1 MKAGILVYLAGLSLL
16 PLSAGC
22 AGMYKNRVNQEL
34 WERELRLQEDCIYK
48 LKWQLEDTQRA
59 LAEANQRLGTANK
72 AADVMRGGPALTL
85 PPSSPGN
92 RGGEAP
98 PALPPAPNLPDVTP
112 GQEFTPGIP
121 SGSSKLPGGSGAL
134 SPPMELRGPALST
147 ADSPRTTAN
156 PLRTQESRQP
166 PILSG
171 VSSADKLDP
180 ETQVDRISLNPSLT
194 GALDRHGNPSSELL
208 SVVIDQRDASD
219 VHVVAPGDVSIVVVD
234 PALEG
239 REAKIARWDFD
250 SEEVAQHV
258 RRNRDGGSL
267 QFELPWPK
275 PPEHSDLRL
284 FVRFTAF
291 DGRKLEANLPIEA
304 RLADTKRREWSKSK
318 VALAG
323 HETDD
328 AEAASADAPQQRSVY
343 DRKPDDSESAPPI
356 KEAART
362 RPAWSPNR

>member
-1 MKAGILVYLAGLSLL
+1 MKAGIVVYLAGLVLL

-22 AGMYKNRVNQEL
+22 NSMYRNRVNQDL
-34 WERELRLQEDCIYK
+34 WERELRLQEDCIYR

-72 AADVMRGGPALTL
+72 AADVMRGPALTL

-98 PALPPAPNLPDVTP
+98 PALPPAPNLPDVQP
-112 GQEFTPGIP
+112 GQEFIPGSPSTPGKN
-121 SGSSKLPGGSGAL
+121 SGGTSAKPA
-134 SPPMELRGPALST
+134 PAELHGPALT
-147 ADSPRTTAN
+147 KADAAAPPAN
-156 PLRTQESRQP
+156 PLRAADA
-166 PILSG
+166 
-171 VSSADKLDP
+171 SADKLNPDT
-180 ETQVDRISLNPSLT
+180 EVDRISLNPALT
-194 GALDRHGNPSSELL
+194 GALDRHGNATNELL
-208 SVVIDQRDASD
+208 SVVIDQRDSRD
-219 VHVVAPGDVSIVVVD
+219 VRVVAPGDISIVVVD

-250 SEEVAQHV
+250 SEEVARHV

-304 RLADTKRREWSKSK
+304 RLTDTSERHWSKSK

-323 HETDD
+323 NVADD
-328 AEAASADAPQQRSVY
+328 AETVSADAPQPRSVY
-343 DRKPDDSESAPPI
+343 DRKPDEGESSQPI
-356 KEAART
+356 KEAARP
-362 RPAWSPNR
+362 RSNWSPNR

>member
-1 MKAGILVYLAGLSLL
+1 MKAGIVLYLAGLFLL
-16 PLSAGC
+16 PLSTGC
-22 AGMYKNRVNQEL
+22 NSMYRNRVNQDL
-34 WERELRLQEDCIYK
+34 WERELRLQEDCIYR

-98 PALPPAPNLPDVTP
+98 PALPPAPNLPEVQP
-112 GQEFTPGIP
+112 GQEFIPGSPSTPGKN
-121 SGSSKLPGGSGAL
+121 SGGTNVKPA
-134 SPPMELRGPALST
+134 PAELHGPALT
-147 ADSPRTTAN
+147 KADAASPPSN
-156 PLRTQESRQP
+156 PLRAEDA
-166 PILSG
+166 
-171 VSSADKLDP
+171 SADKLNPDT
-180 ETQVDRISLNPSLT
+180 EVDRISLNPALT
-194 GALDRHGNPSSELL
+194 GALDRHGNPTNELL
-208 SVVIDQRDASD
+208 SVVIDQRDARD
-219 VHVVAPGDVSIVVVD
+219 ARVVAPGDVSIVVVD

-250 SEEVAQHV
+250 SDEVAKHV

-291 DGRKLEANLPIEA
+291 DGRKLEANLPIET

-318 VALAG
+318 VALAD
-323 HETDD
+323 HEAGDGDVT
-328 AEAASADAPQQRSVY
+328 SADDSQQRSVY
-343 DRKPDDSESAPPI
+343 DRKPDDDESAQPI

>member
-1 MKAGILVYLAGLSLL
+1 MKAGMLVYLAAVLVL
-16 PLSAGC
+16 PLSSGC
-22 AGMYKNRVNQEL
+22 AGMYKNRVNQDL
-34 WERELRLQEDCIYK
+34 WERELRLQEDCIYR

-98 PALPPAPNLPDVTP
+98 PALPPAPNLPEVQP
-112 GQEFTPGIP
+112 GQEFVPGGPSTPGKN
-121 SGSSKLPGGSGAL
+121 SGGTSAKPA
-134 SPPMELRGPALST
+134 PTELHGPALT
-147 ADSPRTTAN
+147 KADAAAPPSN
-156 PLRTQESRQP
+156 PLRAADS
-166 PILSG
+166 I
-171 VSSADKLDP
+171 ADKLNPDT
-180 ETQVDRISLNPSLT
+180 EVDRISLDPGLT

-208 SVVIDQRDASD
+208 SIVIDQRDASD
-219 VHVVAPGDVSIVVVD
+219 ARVVAPGDVSIVVVD

-239 REAKIARWDFD
+239 RETKIARWDFD
-250 SEEVAQHV
+250 SEEVARHV

-304 RLADTKRREWSKSK
+304 RLADTKERHWSKSK

-323 HETDD
+323 HE
-328 AEAASADAPQQRSVY
+328 AEAAETVSADSADAPQSRSVY
-343 DRKPDDSESAPPI
+343 DRKPDDVDSAQPI

-362 RPAWSPNR
+362 RAAWSPNR

>member
-34 WERELRLQEDCIYK
+34 WERELRLQEDCIYR

-85 PPSSPGN
+85 PPSSPGA

-98 PALPPAPNLPDVTP
+98 PALPPAPNLPEIQQ
-112 GQEFTPGIP
+112 GQEFIPGSPSGPSKTPGR
-121 SGSSKLPGGSGAL
+121 SGAV
-134 SPPMELRGPALST
+134 SPPAELRGPALSS
-147 ADSPRTTAN
+147 ADSPRPPAN
-156 PLRTQESRQP
+156 PLRND
-166 PILSG
+166 
-171 VSSADKLDP
+171 DKLNPDT
-180 ETQVDRISLNPSLT
+180 EVDRISLDPGLT

-208 SVVIDQRDASD
+208 SVVIDQRDARD
-219 VHVVAPGDVSIVVVD
+219 ARVVAPGDISIVVVD

-250 SEEVAQHV
+250 SEEVASHV

-328 AEAASADAPQQRSVY
+328 AEAASADALQQRSVY
-343 DRKPDDSESAPPI
+343 DRKADDAESAQPI